1 MPGGKDGSLL
11 GLIGVHPA
19 AAAGVIA
26 VDLMLF
32 GATAATAGVGWAA
45 SAPIGFALGVAIA
58 LIQSR
63 GSPRDDPGLAIGKG
77 ILVGVLT
84 AIPTPLPSV
93 IVFGAGTAGAGAWI
107 VARRK
112 RRELGRPAESH

>member
-1 MPGGKDGSLL
+1 MAGGKDGSIL

-45 SAPIGFALGVAIA
+45 SVPIGIALGVAIA

-93 IVFGAGTAGAGAWI
+93 IVLGAGTAGAGAWI
-107 VARRK
+107 AARRS
-112 RRELGRPAESH
+112 RRKLGRSAESR